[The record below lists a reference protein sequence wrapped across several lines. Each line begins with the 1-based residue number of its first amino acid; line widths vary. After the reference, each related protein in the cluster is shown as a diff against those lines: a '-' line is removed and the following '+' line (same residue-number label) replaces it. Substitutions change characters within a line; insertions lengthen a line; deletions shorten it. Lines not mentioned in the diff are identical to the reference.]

1 MQLSEYSRSRCYRTF
16 SKWDVPSD
24 FAEPVYNYLV
34 YGWNPGSC
42 FTAVLANDFAR
53 AMASSHPSN
62 SITAFKAL
70 VGWLTDHMPHEAWGS
85 YALVDSWSSMDE
97 SKRRLILERA
107 GLVHTAQEETWL
119 AIKGDPILD
128 AELYGL

>member
-24 FAEPVYNYLV
+24 FAEPIYNYLV

-53 AMASSHPSN
+53 AMACSHPSN
-62 SITAFKAL
+62 TVTAFKAL
-70 VGWLTDHMPHEAWGS
+70 VGWLNEYMPQQAHGSPTAVEHWTSLTDSQRRTQLEKHE
-85 YALVDSWSSMDE
+85 
-97 SKRRLILERA
+97 LIY
-107 GLVHTAQEETWL
+107 TAQEETWL

-128 AELYGL
+128 TELYGL